1 MAGMAFDLQKML
13 HRKGEFETARLD
25 AFAFRVRAR
34 TMRGLAEALGLDPD
48 DLVRRVAAS
57 DDDAILDEL
66 GGAHGVEQVMTAYN
80 LARAEAER
88 AAIAELGDPTPVKL
102 A

>member
-1 MAGMAFDLQKML
+1 VAFDLQKML
-13 HRKGEFETARLD
+13 HRKGEFESARLD

-48 DLVRRVAAS
+48 VLARSIAADDDAAILERLGADHGVERVAA
-57 DDDAILDEL
+57 
-66 GGAHGVEQVMTAYN
+66 AYAT
-80 LARAEAER
+80 ARAAAEVE
-88 AAIAELGDPTPVKL
+88 AIAELGDPTPVRL